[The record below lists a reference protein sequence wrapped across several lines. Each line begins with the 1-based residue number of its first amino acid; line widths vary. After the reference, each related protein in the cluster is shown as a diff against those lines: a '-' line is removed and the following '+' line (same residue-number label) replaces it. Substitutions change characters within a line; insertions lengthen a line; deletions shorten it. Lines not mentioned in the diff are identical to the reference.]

1 MPRLKRFTL
10 INHKGMQVELCD
22 FGARILSIKVPGK
35 DGKLLETT
43 LNHSNDEDII
53 SDEFYMGASVG
64 RTCNRISNSQFCL
77 DGVEFTIS
85 SNDGV
90 NNLHGGEVGF
100 SKRVWHTKGTNAR
113 GNSLAFE
120 LHSKDGDQG
129 YPGAVEAQVLFTLN
143 ENNELR
149 LDFSA
154 TSSKPTPINFCN
166 HAYFNMGEKNIYN
179 LELRIQA
186 DAYLPM
192 DAESIPLGYFD
203 TVLNTRFDFNESTVL
218 ADRLTKDTFD
228 HCYQAKN
235 TKIAT
240 LISRKNKISLEVE
253 SDQVGIQFYSGNF
266 LPTAQSALCL
276 EAQGYPDAINHQALE
291 QYILRPGELYQK
303 YVIYRYSHV
312 D

>member
-1 MPRLKRFTL
+1 
-10 INHKGMQVELCD
+10 MQVELCD
-22 FGARILSIKVPGK
+22 FGARILSIKVPDK

>member
-1 MPRLKRFTL
+1 MPRLKKFTL
-10 INHKGMQVELCD
+10 TNHKGMQVELCD
-22 FGARILSIKVPGK
+22 FGARILSIKVPDK

-43 LNHSNDEDII
+43 LNHGNDEDII
-53 SDEFYMGASVG
+53 NDEFYMGASVG

-85 SNDGV
+85 TNDGV

-100 SKRVWHTKGTNAR
+100 SKRVWDTKGINAH

-186 DAYLPM
+186 DAYLPV

-203 TVLNTRFDFNESTVL
+203 TVLNTRFDFNESAVL
-218 ADRLTKDTFD
+218 SNRLTSDTYD

-240 LISRKNKISLEVE
+240 LTSRKNKISLEVE

-291 QYILRPGELYQK
+291 QHILRSGELYQK